1 MSFAN
6 RHLCIGMHDADVG
19 TQTNLNTS
27 SQSVTMHCSNH
38 GNRNLLPNPSHLLSE
53 MGDAP

>member
-27 SQSVTMHCSNH
+27 SQSVTMHRCNH